1 MILGELRVSNIEE
14 HIRKA
19 IEAGKFDNLPGKG
32 KPLRLDNNPHE
43 DPEWRLAHHI
53 LREGGFT
60 LPWIETLREIE
71 ADFENAYTDLARTW
85 AWRQSAIAGRE
96 EGLAQVELEWRRAKA
111 IFCQRI
117 AAINKRIFS
126 YNLEAP
132 AARFQKLPLNADREI
147 ARLTASDLSDKL

>member
-1 MILGELRVSNIEE
+1 MSNIEE

-71 ADFENAYTDLARTW
+71 ADFEDACAVLARTW
-85 AWRQSAIAGRE
+85 AWRQSAIAG
-96 EGLAQVELEWRRAKA
+96 LQQPLSQVEWEWRRAKEV
-111 IFCQRI
+111 FCERI

-126 YNLEAP
+126 YNLEVP
-132 AARFQKLPLNADREI
+132 TTRFQKLPLIADREI
-147 ARLTASDLSDKL
+147 ARLTASDLSDTL